1 MTAPRLFG
9 VPARDVPVVA
19 VIRRGPS
26 SWCQLGRWTV
36 GAEPTYESGSWLRA
50 TVYPQRCAL
59 SPDGRW
65 LSYFALG
72 GPARWA
78 AGGTYVAVSRL
89 PWARALAAWG
99 TGGTWT
105 LGAEFRDDR
114 SVWEVGD
121 PDEGDPAALR
131 ERYGLGWVRPV
142 TYAAER
148 RAGWVESPSSPPY
161 DPADVWEIRRA
172 SHIVMQRPRPGGHE
186 VLSVRGALAAYR
198 SGDARRHGP
207 PDYRLDDEPL
217 PGVQW
222 ADWSPDGDL
231 LVATADGRLQV
242 RQIRQGDNGGIVG
255 WEIDL
260 SGLSPDPQPPPVD
273 AERW

>member
-1 MTAPRLFG
+1 MSAPRLFG
-9 VPARDVPVVA
+9 VLARDAPVVA

-26 SWCQLGRWTV
+26 SWCRLGRWTV
-36 GAEPTYESGSWLRA
+36 GEEPAYQPGSWLRA

-65 LSYFALG
+65 LSYFVLG

-99 TGGTWT
+99 TDGTWT
-105 LGAEFRDDR
+105 LGAEFHDDR

-121 PDEGDPAALR
+121 PDDGDAAPLR
-131 ERYGLGWVRPV
+131 ARHGLGWIRPV

-148 RAGWVESPSSPPY
+148 RAGWSESPASPPP
-161 DPADVWEIRRA
+161 DPADPWDIQRA
-172 SHIVMQRPRPGGHE
+172 GHIVMERRRPGGPE
-186 VLSVRGALAAYR
+186 VLSVRGALAAHR
-198 SGDARRHGP
+198 SGDARRHGA
-207 PDYRLDDEPL
+207 PDYRLDGRPL

-222 ADWSPDGDL
+222 ADWSPGGDL

-242 RQIRQGDNGGIVG
+242 LRGGQVH
-255 WEIDL
+255 WEADL
-260 SGLSPDPQPPPVD
+260 SAEVPDPQPPPD
-273 AERW
+273 EADRW